1 MALNKIFNLIFVS
14 PDPEFRPN
22 SHLVCEQG
30 CFGPKI
36 QSEKLNKKFYVLTRF
51 LESGQED
58 DSESENEEFLNPN
71 GTLVGTTENEVFET
85 DANGNKLKVSISLLQ
100 TYTLLAIRFS
110 TEILLEHRLVT

>member
-1 MALNKIFNLIFVS
+1 MIFVS

-71 GTLVGTTENEVFET
+71 GTLVGTTENELFET
-85 DANGNKLKVSISLLQ
+85 DENGKKFKVGTVTFLNCSLLS
-100 TYTLLAIRFS
+100 S
-110 TEILLEHRLVT
+110 TVEIFR